1 MSILFRD
8 SIIFILYIEC
18 YDILFGSSVDDDE

>member
-18 YDILFGSSVDDDE
+18 YDILFGSSDDDE